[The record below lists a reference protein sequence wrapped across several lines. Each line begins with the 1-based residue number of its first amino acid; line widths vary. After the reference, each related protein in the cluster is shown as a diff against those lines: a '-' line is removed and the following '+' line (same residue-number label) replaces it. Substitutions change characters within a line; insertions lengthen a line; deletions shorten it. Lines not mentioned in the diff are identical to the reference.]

1 LAWWVPCPFEDL
13 FAVEQGKVP
22 LVLGPRSFP
31 SLGYESAGA
40 PLKDLSFCGVP
51 REAYEGSDEE
61 EGGGVWSLEVG
72 LTHSC
77 LI

>member
-1 LAWWVPCPFEDL
+1 
-13 FAVEQGKVP
+13 
-22 LVLGPRSFP
+22 VLGPISFP